1 MSQNFYIPNH
11 MSAIV
16 TTGNGGF
23 EKLSYKTVKT
33 PVINKNEVL
42 VKVLAAG
49 INNTEINTR
58 IGWYSSSVQSGTETL
73 HKNIEEVRSY
83 KNTGWNGDTNFPLIQ
98 GTDCC
103 GIVVNCK
110 DNKFNSLLGKRV
122 IIRPCIRVEG
132 FSLRQKIWM
141 ASNFDGAFA
150 EYVKVPATEVF
161 PIDCDWSDAELATI
175 PCSYGTSENMLLV
188 SNCNEDDTVLIT
200 GASGGVGSATIQLAK
215 LRGCNVIAIV
225 SEDKSSY
232 AIQAGADKVVLRDS
246 NLLDVLGE
254 NNINLVVD
262 VVGGKNFS
270 DFFKII
276 ASGGRYVSAGAIGS
290 PIVNFDL
297 RDLYLKDISMFGCTT
312 WEEQVFLNLI
322 KYIEEGRIQPLL
334 SRTFKLSNII
344 EAQKEFLKKKHF
356 GNFVLI
362 P

>member
-11 MSAIV
+11 MTAIV

-23 EKLSYKTVKT
+23 DKLSHKIVKT
-33 PVINKNEVL
+33 PTINKNEVL

-103 GIVVNCK
+103 GIIVNCK

-122 IIRPCIRVEG
+122 IIRPCIRIEG
-132 FSLRQKIWM
+132 FSSRQKIWM

-188 SNCNEDDTVLIT
+188 SNCNQDDTVLIT

-246 NLLDVLGE
+246 NLLEVLGE
-254 NNINLVVD
+254 NSINLVVD
-262 VVGGKNFS
+262 VVGGENFS

-276 ASGGRYVSAGAIGS
+276 VPGGRYVSAGAIGN

-322 KYIEEGRIQPLL
+322 KYIEEGRIKPLL
-334 SRTFKLSNII
+334 SKTFKLSNII

>member
-1 MSQNFYIPNH
+1 MSQNFDIPKQ
-11 MSAIV
+11 MFAIV

-23 EKLSYKTVKT
+23 DKLSHKIVNT
-33 PVINKNEVL
+33 PEINKNEVL

-49 INNTEINTR
+49 MNNTEINTR

-73 HKNIEEVRSY
+73 HKNIEEGISY
-83 KNTGWNGDTNFPLIQ
+83 KNAGWNGVTNFPLIQ

-103 GIVVNCK
+103 GIVVKCK
-110 DNKFNSLLGKRV
+110 ENKFNSLLGKRV
-122 IIRPCIRVEG
+122 IVRSCMRLEG
-132 FSLRQKIWM
+132 FSSKQKVWM

-150 EYVKVPATEVF
+150 EYVKVPASEVF
-161 PIDCDWSDAELATI
+161 PINCGWSDAELATI
-175 PCSYGTSENMLLV
+175 PCSYGTSENMLLI
-188 SNCNEDDTVLIT
+188 SNCNQNDTVLIT

-225 SEDKSSY
+225 SEEKSSY
-232 AIQAGADKVVLRDS
+232 AIQAGADKVIPRNS
-246 NLLDVLGE
+246 NLLKVLGE

-270 DFFKII
+270 DFLKII
-276 ASGGRYVSAGAIGS
+276 APGGRYVSAGAIGN

-322 KYIEEGRIQPLL
+322 KYIEEGRIKPLL
-334 SRTFKLSNII
+334 SKTFKLSNII
-344 EAQKEFLKKKHF
+344 EAQKEFLKKNHF

>member
-103 GIVVNCK
+103 GIIVNCK

-132 FSLRQKIWM
+132 FSSKQKIWM

-246 NLLDVLGE
+246 NLLEVLGE
-254 NNINLVVD
+254 NSINLVVD
-262 VVGGKNFS
+262 VVGGENFS

-276 ASGGRYVSAGAIGS
+276 VPGGRYVSAGAIGS

-297 RDLYLKDISMFGCTT
+297 RDLYLKDISIYGCTT
-312 WEEQVFLNLI
+312 WEEKVFLNLI
-322 KYIEEGRIQPLL
+322 KYIEEGRIKPLL
-334 SRTFKLSNII
+334 SKTFKLSNII

>member
-1 MSQNFYIPNH
+1 MSQNFDIPKQ
-11 MSAIV
+11 MFAIV

-23 EKLSYKTVKT
+23 DKLSHKIVNT
-33 PVINKNEVL
+33 PEINKNEVL

-58 IGWYSSSVQSGTETL
+58 IGWYSSSVQSGTEIL
-73 HKNIEEVRSY
+73 HKNIEEGISY
-83 KNTGWNGDTNFPLIQ
+83 KNAGWNGVTNFPLIQ

-103 GIVVNCK
+103 GIVVKCK
-110 DNKFNSLLGKRV
+110 KNKFNYLLGKRV
-122 IIRPCIRVEG
+122 IIRSCMRVEG
-132 FSLRQKIWM
+132 FGSRQKVWM
-141 ASNFDGAFA
+141 ASNFDGAYA
-150 EYVKVPATEVF
+150 EYVKVPASDVF
-161 PIDCDWSDAELATI
+161 PINCGWSDAELATI
-175 PCSYGTSENMLLV
+175 PCSYGTSENMLLI
-188 SNCNEDDTVLIT
+188 SNCNQNDTVLIT

-225 SEDKSSY
+225 SEEKSSY
-232 AIQAGADKVVLRDS
+232 AIQAGADKVIPRNS
-246 NLLDVLGE
+246 NLLKVLGE

-262 VVGGKNFS
+262 GVGGKNFS
-270 DFFKII
+270 DFLKII
-276 ASGGRYVSAGAIGS
+276 APGGRYVSAGAIGN

-344 EAQKEFLKKKHF
+344 EAQKEFLKKNHF

>member
-23 EKLSYKTVKT
+23 DKLSYKTVKT
-33 PVINKNEVL
+33 PVINENEVL

-58 IGWYSSSVQSGTETL
+58 IGWYSSSVQSGTESL
-73 HKNIEEVRSY
+73 HRNIEVGRSY
-83 KNTGWNGDTNFPLIQ
+83 KNAGWNGETNFPLIQ

-103 GIVVNCK
+103 GLIVRCK
-110 DNKFNSLLGKRV
+110 ENKFNFLLGKRV
-122 IIRPCIRVEG
+122 IIRSCMRVEG
-132 FSLRQKIWM
+132 FNSRQKVWM

-150 EYVKVPATEVF
+150 EYVKVPASEVF
-161 PIDCDWSDAELATI
+161 PIDCGWSDAELATI
-175 PCSYGTSENMLLV
+175 PCSYGTSENMLLI
-188 SNCNEDDTVLIT
+188 SNCNQDDTVLIT

-215 LRGCNVIAIV
+215 LRGCNVIAVV
-225 SEDKSSY
+225 SEEKSSY
-232 AIQAGADKVVLRDS
+232 ATQAGADKVVFRNS
-246 NLLDVLGE
+246 NLLEALGE
-254 NNINLVVD
+254 NSIDLVVD
-262 VVGGKNFS
+262 VVGGKNFL

-276 ASGGRYVSAGAIGS
+276 APGGRYVSAGAIGS

-297 RDLYLKDISMFGCTT
+297 RDLYLKDISMYGCTT
-312 WEEQVFLNLI
+312 WEEQVFINLI
-322 KYIEEGRIQPLL
+322 KYIEEGRIKPLL
-334 SRTFKLSNII
+334 AKTFKLSNII

>member
-11 MSAIV
+11 MTAIV

-23 EKLSYKTVKT
+23 EKLSHKTVKT

-83 KNTGWNGDTNFPLIQ
+83 KNAGWNGDTNFPLIQ

-110 DNKFNSLLGKRV
+110 DNKFNFLLGKRV

-132 FSLRQKIWM
+132 FSSRQKIWM

-161 PIDCDWSDAELATI
+161 PIECDWSHAELATI

-188 SNCNEDDTVLIT
+188 SNCNQDDTVLIT

-225 SEDKSSY
+225 SEEKSSY
-232 AIQAGADKVVLRDS
+232 AKQAGADKVVLRDS
-246 NLLDVLGE
+246 NLLEVLGK

-262 VVGGKNFS
+262 VVGGKSFS
-270 DFFKII
+270 DFFKLI
-276 ASGGRYVSAGAIGS
+276 APRGRYVSAGAIGN

-297 RDLYLKDISMFGCTT
+297 RDLYLKDISIFGCTT
-312 WEEQVFLNLI
+312 WEEEVFLNLI
-322 KYIEEGRIQPLL
+322 EYIEEGRIQPLL
-334 SRTFKLSNII
+334 SKTFKLSNIV